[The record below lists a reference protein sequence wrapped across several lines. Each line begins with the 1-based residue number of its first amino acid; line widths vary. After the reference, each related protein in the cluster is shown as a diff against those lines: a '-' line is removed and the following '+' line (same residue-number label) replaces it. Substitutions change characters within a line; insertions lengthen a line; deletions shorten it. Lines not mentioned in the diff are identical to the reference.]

1 MNAEPH
7 SENDRT
13 LQRLRQ
19 PLLQLARRE
28 EDLAAEEA
36 APLPYWRAC
45 PPSVEGHRA
54 APSALRWEAEQY
66 PSAIRTQEMF

>member
-7 SENDRT
+7 SENDRP
-13 LQRLRQ
+13 LQRVRQ

-28 EDLAAEEA
+28 ESLAAEEA
-36 APLPYWRAC
+36 APLPYWRAR

-54 APSALRWEAEQY
+54 AASALGWEADQY
-66 PSAIRTQEMF
+66 PSAI